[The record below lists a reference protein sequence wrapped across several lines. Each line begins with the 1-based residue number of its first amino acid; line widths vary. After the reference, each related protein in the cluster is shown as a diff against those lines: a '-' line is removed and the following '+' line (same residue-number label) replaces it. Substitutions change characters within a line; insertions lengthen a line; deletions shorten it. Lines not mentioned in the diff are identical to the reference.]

1 MGSKQESK
9 RSAYTDTNI
18 IHSHFQKYAKIY
30 WEYLQAILIAIV
42 LALLVRAFIIQAFKI
57 PSGSMLETL
66 QIGDHILV
74 NKFIFHFTEPKRGDI
89 IVFKFPGDKK
99 KDYIKR
105 LIGVPGDRLEIK
117 NQQIY
122 INNVLLDEPLVEE
135 YAEHKGIRT
144 DIPQRDDFGPMII
157 PEKCYF
163 MMGDNR
169 DRSSDSRFWGLL
181 KRELI
186 EGKAFI
192 IYWSWDKDK
201 DFFNWSWKKG
211 ERYFGRI
218 RLSRLFK
225 LLH

>member
-1 MGSKQESK
+1 MGSKK
-9 RSAYTDTNI
+9 SADTETNI
-18 IHSHFQKYAKIY
+18 INSHFQKYAKIY

-117 NQQIY
+117 KQNVY
-122 INNVLLDEPLVEE
+122 INNVLLDEPLDEV
-135 YAEHKGIRT
+135 YAEHKGIRN

-201 DFFNWSWKKG
+201 DFFNWSWKEG
-211 ERYFGRI
+211 ERYFGRV